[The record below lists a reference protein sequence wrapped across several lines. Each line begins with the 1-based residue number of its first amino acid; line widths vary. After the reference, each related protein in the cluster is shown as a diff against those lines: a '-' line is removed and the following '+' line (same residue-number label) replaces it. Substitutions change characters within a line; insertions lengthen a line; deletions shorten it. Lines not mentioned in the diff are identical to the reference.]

1 MKKMFL
7 RLRPFIGLVIC
18 SGLFIIGNSLA
29 NLQMPAL
36 LADIVNNGVAMVH
49 SAIKNFKI

>member
-7 RLRPFIGLVIC
+7 RLRPFIGLVLC

-29 NLQMPAL
+29 NLQIPAL
-36 LADIVNNGVAMVH
+36 LADIVNNLSLIHIYRGQP
-49 SAIKNFKI
+49 SSQ